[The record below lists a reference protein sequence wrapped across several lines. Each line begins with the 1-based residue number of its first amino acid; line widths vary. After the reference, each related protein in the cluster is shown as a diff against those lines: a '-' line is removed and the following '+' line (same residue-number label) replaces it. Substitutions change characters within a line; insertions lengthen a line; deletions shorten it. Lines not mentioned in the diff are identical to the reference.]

1 MQVSVINTTE
11 PKNVSI
17 PTAMAV
23 GGAAGL
29 AVRYVLPVYK
39 PEMDYVLFNKS
50 DVIKEDNMKAVKKA
64 IIEKAQETF
73 KSDKENEALRLFI
86 KRAKAETTQQI
97 KTAKNAIKKAPQEVQ
112 ENVKNLVNDLAA
124 RMQASKNITIANI
137 KNAVRQQRPYSHFI
151 LPGVALGALVA
162 YAYNVVGTIKDN

>member
-11 PKNVSI
+11 
-17 PTAMAV
+17 
-23 GGAAGL
+23 
-29 AVRYVLPVYK
+29 
-39 PEMDYVLFNKS
+39 NKS

-73 KSDKENEALRLFI
+73 KLDKENEALRLFI

-151 LPGVALGALVA
+151 LPGVAFGALVA
-162 YAYNVVGTIKDN
+162 YAYNVVGTIKED

>member
-86 KRAKAETTQQI
+86 KRAI
-97 KTAKNAIKKAPQEVQ
+97 SV
-112 ENVKNLVNDLAA
+112 
-124 RMQASKNITIANI
+124 
-137 KNAVRQQRPYSHFI
+137 
-151 LPGVALGALVA
+151 
-162 YAYNVVGTIKDN
+162 